1 MDHHFLVSIE
11 KKRKSHWRR
20 IMSDE
25 IEEQGKKED
34 VKNDT
39 AEQSTSTVTVPL
51 EPQGPLKEKVY
62 YREVMKCCWTHEPWL
77 YFKVIV
83 KSNEEMGDY
92 IALHGLVPQNELPVH
107 LRYKI
112 PENEIWIRENVYA
125 NIERR
130 RSILAHEYAE
140 LDLMISHA
148 MTYKEAHEHAEF
160 FEHLFYHE

>member
-1 MDHHFLVSIE
+1 
-11 KKRKSHWRR
+11 
-20 IMSDE
+20 MSDE
-25 IEEQGKKED
+25 IDGQKKKQETKESSSDQPSPPSQVID
-34 VKNDT
+34 VPF
-39 AEQSTSTVTVPL
+39 EH
-51 EPQGPLKEKVY
+51 QGPINEKVY
-62 YREVMKCCWTHEPWL
+62 YREVIKCCWTHEPWL

-83 KSNEEMGDY
+83 KSIEEMGEY

-125 NIERR
+125 DIERR

-148 MTYKEAHEHAEF
+148 MSYKEAHENAEF

>member
-1 MDHHFLVSIE
+1 MTDE
-11 KKRKSHWRR
+11 NDNKKKINMETKTNSSELQPNP
-20 IMSDE
+20 I
-25 IEEQGKKED
+25 D
-34 VKNDT
+34 VP
-39 AEQSTSTVTVPL
+39 S
-51 EPQGPLKEKVY
+51 EPKGAINEKVF
-62 YREVMKCCWTHEPWL
+62 YREVIKSCWTHEPWL
-77 YFKVIV
+77 YFKVII

-92 IALHGLVPQNELPVH
+92 IALHGLVPQNELPIH

-125 NIERR
+125 DIERR

-148 MTYKEAHEHAEF
+148 MNYKEAHEHAEF

>member
-1 MDHHFLVSIE
+1 MADDVS
-11 KKRKSHWRR
+11 K
-20 IMSDE
+20 
-25 IEEQGKKED
+25 KKENS
-34 VKNDT
+34 KNS
-39 AEQSTSTVTVPL
+39 STKPPSVVEL
-51 EPQGPLKEKVY
+51 PQESKRVVNEKVY
-62 YREVMKCCWTHEPWL
+62 YREVIKSCWTHEPWL

-92 IALHGLVPQNELPVH
+92 IALHGLVPQNELPLH

-140 LDLMISHA
+140 LDLMISNA
-148 MTYKEAHEHAEF
+148 MSYKEAHEHAEF
-160 FEHLFYHE
+160 FEHLYYHE

>member
-1 MDHHFLVSIE
+1 MTDETQKTE
-11 KKRKSHWRR
+11 KK
-20 IMSDE
+20 
-25 IEEQGKKED
+25 GED
-34 VKNDT
+34 
-39 AEQSTSTVTVPL
+39 TSNSSPSEDASVIPPEHHGAV
-51 EPQGPLKEKVY
+51 KEKVF
-62 YREVMKCCWTHEPWL
+62 YREVIKSCWTHEPWL
-77 YFKVIV
+77 YFKVVV

-112 PENEIWIRENVYA
+112 PENEIWIRKNVFD

-148 MTYKEAHEHAEF
+148 MCYKEAHEHAEF
-160 FEHLFYHE
+160 FEHLFYHD